1 MIGIT
6 FLSVFTTSQI
16 HHKNLAMKVY
26 LVVSVL
32 SAWITLV
39 YTQISSPG
47 AVSRYAPGGQYIM
60 LTFSGGPHH
69 YATPKILDILKE
81 QKAKATFFVT
91 GFNANNY
98 KEVVARIYAEGHEIG
113 NHGYHNHRPFL
124 KLNRDEVVS
133 SVNQTNKVISEV
145 TKTAVV
151 KHLRPPNGL
160 TNADVNQILKRNGA
174 ANVILWSLDSR
185 DVQEQNPAEITKLVL
200 KKAVPG
206 DVILMHDSTNQTINA
221 LPDILKGLY
230 KQGYEFLTIADV
242 ASFPD
247 DSPH

>member
-1 MIGIT
+1 
-6 FLSVFTTSQI
+6 
-16 HHKNLAMKVY
+16 
-26 LVVSVL
+26 
-32 SAWITLV
+32 
-39 YTQISSPG
+39 
-47 AVSRYAPGGQYIM
+47 M

-69 YATPKILDILKE
+69 YATPKILNILKE

-98 KEVVARIYAEGHEIG
+98 KELVSRISSEGHEIG
-113 NHGYHNHRPFL
+113 NHGYHPHRSFL
-124 KLNRDEVVS
+124 KLTTDEIIS

-145 TKTAVV
+145 TIKASI
-151 KHLRPPNGL
+151 KHFRPPNGL
-160 TNADVNQILKRNGA
+160 TNADVNQVLKRNGA
-174 ANVILWSLDSR
+174 ASVVLWSLDSR
-185 DVQEQNPAEITKLVL
+185 DVQEPNPTEITKLVL

-206 DVILMHDSTNQTINA
+206 DIILMHDSTNQTINA

-230 KQGYEFLTIADV
+230 KQGYEFLTISDV

>member
-1 MIGIT
+1 MFIT
-6 FLSVFTTSQI
+6 GDSVSSKT
-16 HHKNLAMKVY
+16 KNKQTMKVY
-26 LVVSVL
+26 LVALVL
-32 SAWITLV
+32 SAWIAIA
-39 YTQISSPG
+39 YSQINSPG

-98 KEVVARIYAEGHEIG
+98 KEVVSRIHAEGHEIG

-124 KLNRDEVVS
+124 KLNRDEIIS
-133 SVNQTNKVISEV
+133 SVNQTNKVITEV
-145 TKTAVV
+145 AKSAVV
-151 KHLRPPNGL
+151 KHFRPPNGL
-160 TNADVNQILKRNGA
+160 TNADVNQIVKRNGA

-185 DVQEQNPAEITKLVL
+185 DTQEPNPAEITRLVL

-206 DVILMHDSTNQTINA
+206 DVVLMHDSTNQTINA
-221 LPDILKGLY
+221 LPDILNGLY